1 MRTWILYSV
10 LRVGIFVVILLVLL
24 LLGIEWWIAATF
36 AALLAV
42 AVSLLTLNRLRDT
55 ASTQLADAQERRM
68 RGRITDE
75 HIEDEV
81 IDEHLEAGADRGAG
95 GADRAA
101 DGTSDAAAGPGTN
114 PDPTK
119 A

>member
-1 MRTWILYSV
+1 MRTWILYSL

-81 IDEHLEAGADRGAG
+81 IDEHLGAGADR
-95 GADRAA
+95 ADPTA
-101 DGTSDAAAGPGTN
+101 DGTPDAAADPGAN